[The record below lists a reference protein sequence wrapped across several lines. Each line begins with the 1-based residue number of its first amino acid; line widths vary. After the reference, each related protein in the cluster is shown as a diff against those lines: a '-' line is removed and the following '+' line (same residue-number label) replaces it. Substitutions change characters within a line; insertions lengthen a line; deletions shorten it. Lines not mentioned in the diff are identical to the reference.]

1 MMSRFLLENMDLE
14 EIEIYR
20 SVLEKEYS
28 IIFDNLETF
37 IKYDKISDLQK
48 VSKLQEIFDFFMLED
63 KDYSE
68 LEKINSIIEII
79 SIKNLKA
86 KNI

>member
-1 MMSRFLLENMDLE
+1 MSRFLLENMDLE

-20 SVLEKEYS
+20 SVIEKEYS
-28 IIFDNLETF
+28 IIFENLETF

>member
-1 MMSRFLLENMDLE
+1 MDLE

-20 SVLEKEYS
+20 SVIEKEYS

>member
-1 MMSRFLLENMDLE
+1 MSRFLLENMDLE

>member
-1 MMSRFLLENMDLE
+1 MSRFLLENMDQD

-20 SVLEKEYS
+20 SVIEKEYLV
-28 IIFDNLETF
+28 IVENLETF
-37 IKYDKISDLQK
+37 IKYDKITDLQK
-48 VSKLQEIFDFFMLED
+48 VSKLQEIFDFFLIEEREFQ
-63 KDYSE
+63 E

>member
-1 MMSRFLLENMDLE
+1 MDLE

>member
-1 MMSRFLLENMDLE
+1 MSRFLLENMDLE

-20 SVLEKEYS
+20 SVIEKEYS

>member
-1 MMSRFLLENMDLE
+1 MSRFLLENMDLE

-28 IIFDNLETF
+28 IIFENLETF

>member
-1 MMSRFLLENMDLE
+1 MDLE

-20 SVLEKEYS
+20 SVIEKEYS
-28 IIFDNLETF
+28 IIFYNLETF